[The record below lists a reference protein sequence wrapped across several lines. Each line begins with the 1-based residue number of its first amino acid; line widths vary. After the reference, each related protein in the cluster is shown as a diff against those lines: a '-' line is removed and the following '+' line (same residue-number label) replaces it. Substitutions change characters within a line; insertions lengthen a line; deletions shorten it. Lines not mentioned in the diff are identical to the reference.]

1 MQKTTALIFYLR
13 LFLTSNYSCGAHTAR
28 VLSVGSGRTCF
39 AARLRV
45 LKDIKKKK
53 YYCQL
58 AQCVS
63 KDFNVL
69 RSRSFDK
76 KEVLGLSLHF

>member
-1 MQKTTALIFYLR
+1 MVVALTQQGL
-13 LFLTSNYSCGAHTAR
+13 
-28 VLSVGSGRTCF
+28 LSVGSGRTCF

>member
-1 MQKTTALIFYLR
+1 MALTQQGL
-13 LFLTSNYSCGAHTAR
+13 
-28 VLSVGSGRTCF
+28 LSVGSGRTCS

-45 LKDIKKKK
+45 LKDIKKNI
-53 YYCQL
+53 YYCPL
-58 AQCVS
+58 VQCVS